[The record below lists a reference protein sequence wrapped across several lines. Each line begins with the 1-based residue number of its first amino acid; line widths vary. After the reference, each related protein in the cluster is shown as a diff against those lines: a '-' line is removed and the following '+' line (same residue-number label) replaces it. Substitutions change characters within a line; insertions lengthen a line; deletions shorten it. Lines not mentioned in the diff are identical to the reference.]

1 MEDIEHRMKIR
12 GYIILIKFSLQRTKD
27 TGYRRQDKRYKTNIY
42 DMEIN
47 IQDTEI
53 MIKILRKGFMKKRQ
67 DIGYKIQDIE

>member
-12 GYIILIKFSLQRTKD
+12 GYIILIKFSLQRIKD

-53 MIKILRKGFMKKRQ
+53 MIKILRKGYR
-67 DIGYKIQDIE
+67 KIRDL

>member
-53 MIKILRKGFMKKRQ
+53 MIKILRKGY
-67 DIGYKIQDIE
+67 IKI

>member
-27 TGYRRQDKRYKTNIY
+27 TGYRRQDKRHKTNIY

-53 MIKILRKGFMKKRQ
+53 MIKILRKGY
-67 DIGYKIQDIE
+67 IKI